1 MTNVKLSF
9 FIMTLNDLKPG
20 ENAIISRIENNSSE
34 IDYLM
39 EMGLM
44 AGTPV
49 RFVKSAP
56 FGDPIE
62 VDLRGYHLSIRRAKA
77 KSILVEKE

>member
-1 MTNVKLSF
+1 
-9 FIMTLNDLKPG
+9 MTLNDLKPG
-20 ENAIISRIENNSSE
+20 ENAVISSIDDNSGE

-44 AGTPV
+44 KGTPV
-49 RFVKSAP
+49 RFIKSAP

-77 KSILVEKE
+77 KSILVEKQ

>member
-1 MTNVKLSF
+1 ML
-9 FIMTLNDLKPG
+9 TLNDLKPG
-20 ENAIISRIENNSSE
+20 ENAVISSIENNSRE

-77 KSILVEKE
+77 MSILVEKE

>member
-1 MTNVKLSF
+1 ML
-9 FIMTLNDLKPG
+9 TLNDLKPG
-20 ENAIISRIENNSSE
+20 DSAVISSIDDSSSE
-34 IDYLM
+34 SDYLM

-44 AGTPV
+44 TGTPV

-77 KSILVEKE
+77 RSILVEKL

>member
-1 MTNVKLSF
+1 
-9 FIMTLNDLKPG
+9 MTLNDLKPG
-20 ENAIISRIENNSSE
+20 ENAVISGIDDSSSE
-34 IDYLM
+34 SDYLM

-77 KSILVEKE
+77 KAILVVKE

>member
-1 MTNVKLSF
+1 ML
-9 FIMTLNDLKPG
+9 TLNDLKPG
-20 ENAIISRIENNSSE
+20 ESAIIRRVMNGSS
-34 IDYLM
+34 DNGYLM
-39 EMGLM
+39 ELGIME
-44 AGTPV
+44 GTLV

-62 VDLRGYHLSIRRAKA
+62 VDLRGYHLSIARSKA